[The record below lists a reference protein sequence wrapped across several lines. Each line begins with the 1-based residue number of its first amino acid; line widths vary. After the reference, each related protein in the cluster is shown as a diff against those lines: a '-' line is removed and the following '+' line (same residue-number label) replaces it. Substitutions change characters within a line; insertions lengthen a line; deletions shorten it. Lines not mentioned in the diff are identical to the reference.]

1 MATGLW
7 LERSRGFKAEGSH
20 VDAPSCVKMV
30 FMEHCKSLEISTL
43 CTSSHSSSRGG
54 PTRHPAMAA
63 ALPGMTVKQK
73 GQIITETKVSLMATG
88 EVLGRSSIELWTEPR
103 GSLLEK
109 VPLARDERSGDLL
122 QTKGVGRALP

>member
-1 MATGLW
+1 
-7 LERSRGFKAEGSH
+7 
-20 VDAPSCVKMV
+20 
-30 FMEHCKSLEISTL
+30 
-43 CTSSHSSSRGG
+43 
-54 PTRHPAMAA
+54 MAA